1 MRLRNWKT
9 YADQFRL
16 TLKHESQAIH
26 FIRRYRLWEGLQ
38 HYGWLAKVLLFFAFL
53 AGLKFIS
60 IFFNWINQIKLSSA
74 GQAFQSMGMFFH
86 DFALGGY
93 EFVFSGTTKYL
104 ILILAEVLVFHCCRR
119 TIQILMRRNDP
130 PVFKDFIDAQ
140 KRMIAVAIYSWV
152 MELVFTI
159 LIKIATGIVS
169 PLAFLEEAAIFIV
182 QCYFL
187 GFAIIDNYHE
197 QFGLSIKESAK
208 LTQNYLGVAFAAGLS
223 LYLIMLIPLAG
234 VIIAPIIV
242 TVAVAHTMYSVSDL
256 HLLGKDIFKKVEEF
270 V

>member
-1 MRLRNWKT
+1 MRIKNWKT
-9 YADQFRL
+9 YVDQFRL
-16 TLKHESQAIH
+16 TLQQETHAIH
-26 FIRRYRLWEGLQ
+26 FIRQYKLWEGIQ
-38 HYGWLAKVLLFFAFL
+38 HYGWLSKVLLFFAFI
-53 AGLKFIS
+53 AGLKFLS
-60 IFFNWINQIKLSSA
+60 IFFNWISNLKLNTTE
-74 GQAFQSMGMFFH
+74 QAFQSMGLFFH
-86 DFALGGY
+86 DFAAGGY
-93 EFVFSGTTKYL
+93 DFVFSGMTKYL

-130 PVFKDFIDAQ
+130 PEFKDFIDAQ

-152 MELVFTI
+152 MELIFTI
-159 LIKIATGIVS
+159 FIKMATGIVN

-208 LTQNYLGVAFAAGLS
+208 LTQNYLGVAMAAGLS

-234 VIIAPIIV
+234 AIVAPIVV
-242 TVAVAHTMYSVSDL
+242 TVAVAHTMYRVSDL